1 MLNSRAIA
9 LQGVGFGRQ
18 YVALQGFVQVSA
30 AAQREDTFYA
40 SGGTISA
47 SDWRRRFEPKTVPDL
62 RAKRR
67 RREELFL
74 LNRLH

>member
-1 MLNSRAIA
+1 MLNPRAIA

-30 AAQREDTFYA
+30 AAQREDAFFA
-40 SGGTISA
+40 GGGTISA
-47 SDWRRRFEPKTVPDL
+47 SEWRRRHELKPDIDL